1 MDGIDKKK
9 VKNSFSTTKNRKMLF
24 KSGESQGKSGSFFF
38 FSHDQEFIIKT
49 MFKDEFDTFMKVVAD
64 YYEYLRFQPKSIIAR
79 IYGVFQVIMNDLSPI
94 YLLVMGNTIKATN
107 TDQIFNIFDLKGSI
121 VNREVHNN
129 KNLKKTST
137 LKDINFLKKKKEY
150 SNKNIDL
157 VNFNEKDIELLNNQV
172 EQDI

>member
-1 MDGIDKKK
+1 
-9 VKNSFSTTKNRKMLF
+9 MLF

-49 MFKDEFDTFMKVVAD
+49 MFKDEFDIFMKAVPD
-64 YYEYLRFQPKSIIAR
+64 FYQYLRFQPKSLIAR

-107 TDQIFNIFDLKGSI
+107 KENIVNIFDLKGSF
-121 VNREVHNN
+121 VNREVLNT

-150 SNKNIDL
+150 SNKNIDFI
-157 VNFNEKDIELLNNQV
+157 NFNEEDIELLNH
-172 EQDI
+172 